1 MPTTYYQVSKSR
13 QIIQPTLC
21 VFYGWGSHHRFGN
34 DDSLIDGETTSVTV
48 KTQAEFPKSVTVIV
62 NVNVN
67 VNLESHVRANKNGPL
82 QVAVLLRSCLQ
93 LLLVREL
100 NSW

>member
-1 MPTTYYQVSKSR
+1 M
-13 QIIQPTLC
+13 
-21 VFYGWGSHHRFGN
+21 FYGWGSHHRFGN

-67 VNLESHVRANKNGPL
+67 VNLESQPRATIKMGHCRWLSYYVHVY
-82 QVAVLLRSCLQ
+82 
-93 LLLVREL
+93 
-100 NSW
+100 